1 MTEMPC
7 SRKGCNAVDCRIEV
21 VGKGY
26 ICWECVEELREK
38 RKEWPEEMTE
48 LEAKLRVYSF
58 LDTEKTGRKLSGDEV
73 LLLK

>member
-1 MTEMPC
+1 M
-7 SRKGCNAVDCRIEV
+7 CRNMVE
-21 VGKGY
+21 GRGY
-26 ICWECVEELREK
+26 ICYECVEELREK

-58 LDTEKTGRKLSGDEV
+58 LNTEKAGRKLSGDDV

>member
-1 MTEMPC
+1 MGVMPC
-7 SRKGCNAVDCRIEV
+7 SRNGCESIMCRTMVE
-21 VGKGY
+21 GRGY
-26 ICWECVEELREK
+26 ICYECVEELREK

-58 LDTEKTGRKLSGDEV
+58 LDTEKHGRKLSGDEV